1 MSCAHFYFTHR
12 RDIMEGLQPIY
23 RRVAGIDVHR
33 MLHVVTV
40 VIEHPDGS
48 IEQISKEFG
57 GFKRDCRALAAW
69 LVEWNVELVV
79 MESTGIY
86 WKSIYA
92 HIERAGIQAWVVNAH
107 FIKHVPG
114 RKTDMNDSQ
123 WLAVLARFGLV
134 RGSFIPPQDL
144 RELRLLSRYRRKLN
158 AMRASEV
165 NRLHKIL
172 DDGGIKLGG
181 VVSDI
186 NGVSARAMV
195 AGLINGVGIEQLL
208 DMARGALKGKREDLQ
223 AALDGDLTLRHM
235 FVLKHLH
242 EHIDTLQRELAELD
256 AYILG
261 AMAPYQWAHRLLQTI
276 PGIDQIASALIL
288 IEIGDDM
295 TRFGCADRLAAW
307 AALCPGNNESAGK
320 RKSGRTRKGNGII
333 RYILC
338 ECANAARMTKSS
350 LAAKYKSLMVRKTH
364 KKSIVSIA
372 HKMIRLIYVLLSRKE
387 AYHDPKIDYNAMSAR
402 KNAPRWIK
410 QLKLIGKWPDN
421 KSATANA

>member
-1 MSCAHFYFTHR
+1 
-12 RDIMEGLQPIY
+12 MEGLQPIY

-33 MLHVVTV
+33 MLHVVTI
-40 VIEHPDGS
+40 VIEQPDGR
-48 IEQISKEFG
+48 IEQSSREFG
-57 GFKRDCRALAAW
+57 GFKRDCRALSTW
-69 LVEWNVELVV
+69 LVEMNVELVV

-86 WKSIYA
+86 WKSLYS
-92 HIERAGIQAWVVNAH
+92 HIERAGIEAWVVNAH
-107 FIKHVPG
+107 FVKHVPG
-114 RKTDMNDSQ
+114 RKTDMSDSQ

-144 RELRLLSRYRRKLN
+144 RELRMVSRYRRKLN
-158 AMRASEV
+158 TMRASEI

-195 AGLINGVGIEQLL
+195 AGLIEGKPISELL
-208 DMARGALKGKREDLQ
+208 DMARGALKLKREDLQ
-223 AALDGDLTLRHM
+223 AALDGDLTQRHM

-242 EHIDTLQRELAELD
+242 EHIDILEHNLAELD

-261 AMAPYQWAHRLLQTI
+261 AMTPYQWAHRLLQTI
-276 PGIDQIASALIL
+276 PGIDQIAGALIL

-295 TRFGCADRLAAW
+295 TRFGAPDRLAAW

-320 RKSGRTRKGNGII
+320 RKSGKTRKGNAII

-364 KKSIVSIA
+364 KKSIVAIA
-372 HKMIRLIYVLLSRKE
+372 HKMIRLIYLMLTRKE
-387 AYHDPKIDYNAMSAR
+387 PYRDPMVDYDAMSAK
-402 KNAPRWIK
+402 KNAPRWIR
-410 QLKLIGKWPDN
+410 QLKLIGQWPD
-421 KSATANA
+421 KTAAPTSA